1 MKQCN
6 CLREKNPEQI
16 QNCYPLFNKSLLV
29 KFLIV
34 TMHPQNVYFHCS
46 NKKKI
51 STFVQ

>member
-16 QNCYPLFNKSLLV
+16 QYCYPLFNKSLLV

-34 TMHPQNVYFHCS
+34 TMHPQNVIFTAVT
-46 NKKKI
+46 KKI